1 MHKDQVHCFKSEDK
15 EYGYSY
21 KKLVDLWTAIVFCL
35 IEIRSSQLILQRV
48 RGLGGLRRQKVW
60 NICLGEHTC

>member
-1 MHKDQVHCFKSEDK
+1 MHKGQVHCFQREDK

-21 KKLVDLWTAIVFCL
+21 KKLVDLWTAIVFFL
-35 IEIRSSQLILQRV
+35 IEIRSPQLILQRG

-60 NICLGEHTC
+60 NIRLGE